1 MSTQKQGDAA
11 SPPEQIRGWLTGRL
25 PGDWFE
31 GAPEILID
39 REEITVI
46 GHLLSPGTSA
56 AAGGGTGA
64 QAKGADAA
72 KGVAAAEGAGE
83 RAGAEAEAAAIG
95 RSRRFREETRDE
107 RIEIARE
114 AEHTFGR
121 KLSWGVICDN
131 YKVMFTTLS
140 IPVMTRLRQSERR
153 VLDTLVDA
161 GVARSR
167 SDALGWCV
175 RLVGEHEDSW
185 LSDLREALR
194 HVEQVRAEGPHA

>member
-1 MSTQKQGDAA
+1 MSTQKEGEAA

-25 PGDWFE
+25 PDDWFE

-46 GHLLSPGTSA
+46 GRLASPDTLADAEAASA
-56 AAGGGTGA
+56 GGDAAADAAGG
-64 QAKGADAA
+64 
-72 KGVAAAEGAGE
+72 AAERSE
-83 RAGAEAEAAAIG
+83 AGAEAAAAG
-95 RSRRFREETRDE
+95 RARRFREETRDA

-121 KLSWGVICDN
+121 KVSWGVVCDN

-167 SDALGWCV
+167 SDALAWCV

-194 HVEQVRAEGPHA
+194 HVEQVRAEGPRA